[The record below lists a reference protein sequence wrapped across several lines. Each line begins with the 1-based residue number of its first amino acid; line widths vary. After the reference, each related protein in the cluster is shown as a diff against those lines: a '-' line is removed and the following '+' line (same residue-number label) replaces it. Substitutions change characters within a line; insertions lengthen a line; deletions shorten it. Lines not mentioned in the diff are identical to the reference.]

1 MSCRKAEEF
10 LGARGVP
17 YRRRDYFR
25 DRFTRQELADL
36 LDRAGLTPREVLST
50 RSRAYREL
58 GLAERELSDEELLDL
73 MAREPTLLRRP
84 LIVSERGVV
93 VGFDRRRLEELAR

>member
-1 MSCRKAEEF
+1 M
-10 LGARGVP
+10 
-17 YRRRDYFR
+17 
-25 DRFTRQELADL
+25 
-36 LDRAGLTPREVLST
+36 LST

-58 GLAERELSDEELLDL
+58 GLAERELSDQELLDL